1 MDSIYI
7 CSGLDMLSTD
17 NFQAIIPPP
26 SCKKKKK
33 SLLKFKQICFI
44 IFLSAPMS
52 SISLHIL
59 LPFHFMLRY
68 LLHHPLLYLN
78 NLAVIQKDFIV
89 LVEDHKL

>member
-1 MDSIYI
+1 
-7 CSGLDMLSTD
+7 MLWFRHALHRQLPSHYSSTLL
-17 NFQAIIPPP
+17 Q
-26 SCKKKKK
+26 KKKK

>member
-33 SLLKFKQICFI
+33 IPFEIQANMLYHFPICTHVIYQSPHPSPIPFYASVSASPSSSLPQ
-44 IFLSAPMS
+44 
-52 SISLHIL
+52 
-59 LPFHFMLRY
+59 
-68 LLHHPLLYLN
+68 
-78 NLAVIQKDFIV
+78 
-89 LVEDHKL
+89 